1 MSDTTDALGRALH
14 YAGQNIDRT
23 TLGVA
28 IRRLEA
34 SGYRIVPVTTP
45 QFHVQPAGVHPQPA
59 TGGNQNLG
67 EAVQTSKDDTKEG
80 SGRV

>member
-34 SGYRIVPVTTP
+34 SGYRIVPITTP
-45 QFHVQPAGVHPQPA
+45 QFHVQPAP
-59 TGGNQNLG
+59 T
-67 EAVQTSKDDTKEG
+67 DDSVTREVSVAQQGSPKEG